1 MAIEIKEFDGSIPK
15 SDKKDKS
22 KNKKK
27 DKPTKTS
34 K

>member
-15 SDKKDKS
+15 SDKKDKP
-22 KNKKK
+22 KTKKK
-27 DKPTKTS
+27 DKDK